1 VSSLPGKNTLL
12 PFFGNIWSFPRI
24 LHCRRG
30 VTRRH
35 ERWGRVRWTCWCRRT
50 SDGQDGRP
58 SRVVLISRRWDQAR
72 GRIHRRRRLS
82 SPVLRGEHEAAVKTI
97 AQGMFWGKI
106 VNKING
112 KSGMCPPCV
121 AIRGGH
127 DFSTTC
133 PWKAAHWRCGPPNV
147 QSGESEIT
155 PGKTRQVDLRDN
167 YVASEVVLC
176 WAGANAGFVPPKR
189 PRRKRA

>member
-1 VSSLPGKNTLL
+1 MVLSPHPAPLEGRYASSRTLGQGAMDVLVSPDERRPGRTARSCGPDLPTL
-12 PFFGNIWSFPRI
+12 G
-24 LHCRRG
+24 
-30 VTRRH
+30 
-35 ERWGRVRWTCWCRRT
+35 
-50 SDGQDGRP
+50 
-58 SRVVLISRRWDQAR
+58 
-72 GRIHRRRRLS
+72 S
-82 SPVLRGEHEAAVKTI
+82 SPWTHSRATEAIKPGTPGRARSIKTI
-97 AQGMFWGKI
+97 AQGMFWRKI